1 MLIKDLIPECEF
13 NEKKENL
20 NLEITSCSSDYKKA
34 DSKTLLFLLPGV
46 NFDTYELVPD
56 FLKSGARAII
66 TENKARFPKSK
77 VPVIEVKSARRAFSY
92 AMSNICEINYDAI
105 SFIGVTGT
113 NGKTSTAT
121 MIRKILEYNEKRVGF
136 IGTGKIE
143 FENKRYTDNYYSM
156 TSPDPDILYPVIKDM
171 QSSGCE
177 IIVMEA
183 SSHALEL
190 EKLAPINYKIG
201 VFTGLSHEHLEFHG
215 SMEKYFNAKEK
226 LIKNSDMAIINF
238 DDPWGKR
245 LYEKY
250 ENKATGIGV
259 VWRSDI
265 YATDVENFGLCGIGY
280 IYKGKNF
287 ITRIKLPLPGLYNIY
302 NSMLAF
308 DVAYK
313 LNISPKNIKSAL
325 ESIDKID
332 GRCECIFDEITV
344 VLDYAHTSYALE
356 NILKTINY
364 DKDLRQKVV
373 LVFGCGGERDPSKRP
388 LMAKVAEKFADKII
402 LTNDNPRGEDETKII
417 RDIESGF
424 TKKCYAVIRDRKE
437 AITYA
442 IRNASVG
449 DIVVIA
455 GKGHEKYIHDK
466 NGYRYFDEKEIIKN
480 AMKLRKGEEE

>member
-1 MLIKDLIPECEF
+1 MLIKNLIPEDELKES
-13 NEKKENL
+13 NENIDIEINL
-20 NLEITSCSSDYKKA
+20 CTSDYKKA
-34 DSKTLLFLLPGV
+34 SCESLLFLLPGV
-46 NFDTYELVPD
+46 NFDTYELIPH
-56 FLKSGARAII
+56 FLKSNPRAIV
-66 TENKARFPKSK
+66 TEDKKRFPKTK
-77 VPVIEVKSARRAFSY
+77 IPLIEVKSARRAF
-92 AMSNICEINYDAI
+92 AFALSNICEINYATLD
-105 SFIGVTGT
+105 FIGVTGT
-113 NGKTSTAT
+113 NGKTTTAT
-121 MIRKILEYNEKRVGF
+121 MIRKILEHNSKRVGF

-143 FENKRYTDNYYSM
+143 FEDKRYTDDYYSM
-156 TSPDPDILYPVIKDM
+156 TSPDPEILYPIIKDM
-171 QSSGCE
+171 QIRGCE

-190 EKLAPINYKIG
+190 SKLEPIHYKIG
-201 VFTGLSHEHLEFHG
+201 IFTGLSHEHLEFHG
-215 SMEKYFNAKEK
+215 SMEKYFYAKEK

-250 ENKATGIGV
+250 ESIATGIGV
-259 VWRSDI
+259 VWRSDV
-265 YATDVENFGLCGIGY
+265 YATDVKNFGLHGIGY

-308 DVAYK
+308 ETAYK
-313 LNISPKNIKSAL
+313 FNISPKCIKNAL

-332 GRCECIFDEITV
+332 GRCECIFGDITV
-344 VLDYAHTSYALE
+344 ILDYAHTSLALE

-364 DKDLRQKVV
+364 DKDLGQKII

-388 LMAKVAEKFADKII
+388 LMAAVAEKLADKVI

-424 TKKCYAVIRDRKE
+424 KNKEYAVIKNRAE
-437 AITYA
+437 AIKYA
-442 IRNASVG
+442 IKSASPS

-466 NGYRYFDEKEIIKN
+466 NGYHRFDEKEIIEN
-480 AMKLRKGEEE
+480 ALKLRNHED